1 MLLRAV
7 SSLGATAVSGWIV
20 GRGGRAALCGVGGPA
35 ASVAWARQMPAARTP
50 LSTPSDDN
58 QKCLCFANCPL
69 AKLSPW
75 RRTSGLRDLFTQMF
89 LQENVIRNVIG
100 STNVCFPYR
109 FGSRTGRM
117 PSIFGTG
124 VKFLMCS
131 WFQRGARGSSAG
143 RPRWPSISPR
153 GAFPF
158 SRGRLKVPLFL
169 IPRTPSGTLPV
180 TGDRCS

>member
-35 ASVAWARQMPAARTP
+35 ASVAWAHQMPAARTP

-131 WFQRGARGSSAG
+131 WFQRGGRTPEAHRQGVQGGLPSLHAG
-143 RPRWPSISPR
+143 L
-153 GAFPF
+153 FPF
-158 SRGRLKVPLFL
+158 HVAALKCHSSLFPGHRVAHFL
-169 IPRTPSGTLPV
+169 
-180 TGDRCS
+180 